1 MPPLY
6 LTEVGGRCRL
16 WIEGCAHGDGATL
29 QEAADDL
36 VHRVLGLAAQL
47 RAGPT
52 VRMSTDLPQ
61 PDPRLVALM
70 HEVAQIAA
78 RGEDVRERL
87 FGVSPA

>member
-1 MPPLY
+1 M
-6 LTEVGGRCRL
+6 R
-16 WIEGCAHGDGATL
+16 I
-29 QEAADDL
+29 
-36 VHRVLGLAAQL
+36 
-47 RAGPT
+47 
-52 VRMSTDLPQ
+52 STDLPR

>member
-1 MPPLY
+1 MPPLH
-6 LTEVGGRCRL
+6 LMESGGRCRL
-16 WIEGCAHGDGATL
+16 WIRGCAFGEGATL

-36 VHRVLGLAAQL
+36 IRRLLGLAGQL
-47 RAGPT
+47 GECSA
-52 VRMSTDLPQ
+52 VRISTDLPR